1 MIEMLTQIQEAWS
14 ALSGKQRLMLLFT
27 FAVTVAAV
35 GGAVWWARQP
45 SFAVLYTGMDP
56 KDAQAV
62 VQELEARKIPHRL
75 HSGGGTVEVP
85 MEQVDR
91 LRMDLA
97 AKNTVSSGR
106 FGFLEMFSQDNI
118 AQSNQSQRIRF
129 QKALEDELARTIE
142 SLAEVKT
149 ARVHLVLP
157 GDRVFIDDKDVA
169 KASVTLSLGA
179 GTSLSSEQVQAIAR
193 IVAGAVPELS
203 LDRVSVVD
211 TAGRVLW
218 EGDGEGSL
226 SGPRQIEMKA
236 AVEKD
241 FNSKVGRVLEPVIGA
256 NRFVVRTSANLDFQR
271 SVRKE
276 MTYDPETGV
285 LISEEKRKERTDS
298 NSGGGGVPGTA
309 SNLPGSGGT
318 GGATSGENS
327 EKQDQKSNFQY
338 SSVEK
343 TVEEPVG
350 ALTRISVAVLVDT
363 NWEGDGTAEGAARRP
378 VPRSDDEIAKIEGL
392 VKAAISF
399 DAGRGDVITVEQ
411 APFQQAP
418 AVVETKG
425 FDWMAYLPYLRYPL
439 LAVLLL
445 MVFTLFFKPF
455 LRLAGDALAR
465 GRQFTIP
472 GAAAAESQLQA
483 PPSSAV
489 ELMRQRLSQ
498 LASEQPEGMAQT
510 VRVWL
515 NEPKK

>member
-1 MIEMLTQIQEAWS
+1 MIEILTQIQEAWS
-14 ALSGKQRLMLLFT
+14 ALTGKQRLMLLFT

-35 GGAVWWARQP
+35 GGIVWYARQP
-45 SFAVLYTGMDP
+45 SYAVLYTGMDP

-62 VQELEARKIPHRL
+62 VQELEARKVPHRL
-75 HSGGGTVEVP
+75 HAGGGTVEVP
-85 MEQVDR
+85 VEQVDR

-97 AKNTVSSGR
+97 AKNTISSGR
-106 FGFLEMFSQDNI
+106 FGFMEMFSQDNI

-142 SLAEVKT
+142 SLDEVKT

-169 KASVTLSLGA
+169 KASVTLTLGL
-179 GTSLSSEQVQAIAR
+179 GTSISSEQVQAIAR

-203 LDRVSVVD
+203 LDRVSVLD
-211 TAGRVLW
+211 TTGRVLW

-226 SGPRQIEMKA
+226 SGPRQMEMKA
-236 AVEKD
+236 GVEKD
-241 FNSKVGRVLEPVIGA
+241 INSKVARVLEPVIGA
-256 NRFVVRTSANLDFQR
+256 DRFVVRTSATLDFQR
-271 SVRKE
+271 SLRKE
-276 MTYDPETGV
+276 MTYDPDTGV

-298 NSGGGGVPGTA
+298 SSGGSGVPGTA

-318 GGATSGENS
+318 GGMTSGETS

-343 TVEEPVG
+343 TIEDPVG
-350 ALTRISVAVLVDT
+350 TLTRLSVAVLVDT
-363 NWEGDGTAEGAARRP
+363 NWEGEATGEGGTRKS
-378 VPRSDDEIAKIEGL
+378 VPRSDDEITKIEGL

-399 DAGRGDVITVEQ
+399 DSTRGDLVTVEQ

-418 AVVETKG
+418 VVVQPRG
-425 FDWMAYLPYLRYPL
+425 FEWQKYLPYLRYPL
-439 LAVLLL
+439 LAVLLFL
-445 MVFTLFFKPF
+445 VFTLFFKPF
-455 LRLAGDALAR
+455 MRLAGDALAR

-472 GAAAAESQLQA
+472 GAATTEAQLNA